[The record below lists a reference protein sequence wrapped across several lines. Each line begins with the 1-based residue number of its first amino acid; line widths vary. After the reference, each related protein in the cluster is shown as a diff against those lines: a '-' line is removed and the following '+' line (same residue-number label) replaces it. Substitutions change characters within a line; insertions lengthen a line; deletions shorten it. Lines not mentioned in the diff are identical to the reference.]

1 MNRKLV
7 VSAGCAAL
15 VAGLV
20 VGCGAANNT
29 TNSANTAVQ
38 NSATKSSKGKTTV
51 IQHGNQLVVAPTN
64 VVGSANMKH
73 LMEIADKQPSNY
85 QAQLNAADSA
95 SANGNTALAIQ
106 YFKRAAQAN
115 PKSGLAWTALGN
127 MYRERENQ
135 PKQAIPYYQKS
146 IQEDPSYGWA
156 YWQLAQA
163 YITLKETSLAK
174 QTLEEGLK
182 NVSKSDTA
190 YKSLQTALAQV
201 NGSQTSSKSSK

>member
-15 VAGLV
+15 MAGLV
-20 VGCGAANNT
+20 AGCGTANNT

-38 NSATKSSKGKTTV
+38 SPAAKSNTTV
-51 IQHGNQLVVAPTN
+51 VQQGHNNLVVAPTS
-64 VVGSANMKH
+64 VVGSANLKR
-73 LMEIADKQPSNY
+73 LTAIADKEPSNFE
-85 QAQLNAADSA
+85 AQLNAAQSA

-106 YFKRAAQAN
+106 YFKRAVQAN
-115 PKSGLAWTALGN
+115 PKSGLALTALGN

-135 PKQAIPYYQKS
+135 PKEAIPYYQKS
-146 IQEDPSYGWA
+146 IQVDPSYGWA

-163 YITLKETSLAK
+163 YLTLKETSLAK

-182 NVSKSDTA
+182 NVSKKDTA
-190 YKSLQTALAQV
+190 YADIQSALAQL
-201 NGSQTSSKSSK
+201 NGSQKASK